1 MSGKNIKE
9 MIINHLKINPEEV
22 SRKICSFIRRFIIDR
37 GFDGAVIGLSGG
49 IDSSLTVKLTVEAI
63 GKENVLG
70 LIMPTSTSSNEDV
83 EDAISMA
90 KTLNIKYEVID
101 LKDVEKAF
109 WGICPHAREMPK
121 IPRGNL
127 MARIRM
133 CTLYIHSNLLNR
145 IVVGTG
151 NKSEILTGY
160 FTKYGDGGVDI
171 LPIGCLYKTQV
182 RELARYMGI
191 PKKIMLKKPSAGLWV
206 GQTDEDELGI
216 TYDLLDKILCGIYD
230 LKLPPEKVAK
240 ALEVDYSRV
249 QHVMNMVKRSV
260 HKRSPPPIPKL
271 D

>member
-1 MSGKNIKE
+1 MSGEDIKGAVDE
-9 MIINHLKINPEEV
+9 CLKIDPKKV
-22 SRKICSFIRRFIIDR
+22 SEKICSFIKSFIIDG
-37 GFDGAVIGLSGG
+37 GFNGAVIGLSGG
-49 IDSSLTVKLTVEAI
+49 IDSSLTAKLTVEAI
-63 GKENVLG
+63 GADNVLG
-70 LIMPTSTSSNEDV
+70 LIMPTSTSSEEDV
-83 EDAISMA
+83 KDAVFMA
-90 KTLNIKYEVID
+90 RRLGIEYEVID
-101 LKDVEKAF
+101 LRNVEKAF
-109 WGICPHAREMPK
+109 WEICPHAREMPR

-133 CTLYIHSNLLNR
+133 CTLYIHSNSLNR

-191 PKKIMLKKPSAGLWV
+191 PEKIILKKPSAGLWI

-216 TYDLLDKILCGIYD
+216 SYDLLDKILCGIYD
-230 LKLPPEKVAK
+230 LKFPPKKVAE
-240 ALEVDYSRV
+240 ALEIDYSHV
-249 QHVMNMVKRSV
+249 QHVMNLVERSA
-260 HKRSPPPIPKL
+260 HKRSLPPIPKL

>member
-1 MSGKNIKE
+1 MPGENIKE
-9 MIINHLKINPEEV
+9 MIANHLKIDPEKI
-22 SRKICSFIRRFIIDR
+22 SKKICSFIRSFIVDG
-37 GFDGAVIGLSGG
+37 GFNGAVIGLSGG
-49 IDSSLTVKLTVEAI
+49 IDSSLTAKLTVKAI
-63 GKENVLG
+63 GKEKVLG
-70 LIMPTSTSSNEDV
+70 LIMPTSTSSKEDV

-90 KTLNIKYEVID
+90 KSLGIEYEVID
-101 LKDVEKAF
+101 LRNVEKAF
-109 WGICPHAREMPK
+109 WKICPHAKKMPK

-133 CTLYIHSNLLNR
+133 CTLYIHSNSLNR

-182 RELARYMGI
+182 RELARYIGI
-191 PKKIMLKKPSAGLWV
+191 PEKIMLKKPSAGLWV

-216 TYDLLDKILCGIYD
+216 TYNLLDKILCGIYD

-240 ALEVDYSRV
+240 ALEIDYSRV
-249 QHVMNMVKRSV
+249 QHVMNMVEKSV
-260 HKRSPPPIPKL
+260 HKRSLPPIPEL